1 MTSPATPLTAER
13 RESSTVCRAMLSA
26 LQCACRILD
35 GGTDANVGGAAAD
48 VAVHGEVDVAV
59 GRSPHL
65 LQKGDCAHDLP
76 GLAVAALRH
85 VAGVPGAL
93 DGRRHPV
100 SDPFDRRNFRVA
112 EGGDR
117 QRAGTQRLAVEEHGA
132 RPALGNPAP
141 VLCSGQAERVAQH
154 PQERSTAVD
163 IDAVLGAVDFD
174 GEGHGC
180 LSDFGP
186 SREWVSP
193 TRYGGCIG
201 AIGRCS
207 SKTAPRLT
215 PWLVT
220 SMCPPYRWAI
230 MRAIHRPMP
239 GPPADR

>member
-1 MTSPATPLTAER
+1 MTSPATPLRAER
-13 RESSTVCRAMLSA
+13 RESSTLCRAMLSV

-76 GLAVAALRH
+76 GLALAALRH
-85 VAGVPGAL
+85 VAGDPGAL
-93 DGRRHPV
+93 DGRRHPA

-117 QRAGTQRLAVEEHGA
+117 QRARAQRLAVEDHGA
-132 RPALGNPAP
+132 RPALDDPAP
-141 VLCSGQAERVAQH
+141 ILCSGQAERVAQH

-163 IDAVLGAVDFD
+163 IDAVLGAVDFN

-186 SREWVSP
+186 SREWGV
-193 TRYGGCIG
+193 TYTLRGCIG

-207 SKTAPRLT
+207 SNTAPRLM

-220 SMCPPYRWAI
+220 SMCPPCRSAT